1 MGTESVCCGLTA
13 PSEASRLV
21 DELRARGERPE
32 VVAAL
37 DEEDY
42 ERAFRL
48 LLEELGDADAVER
61 EEIRGLMVVL
71 FGELGQEDP
80 VAARF
85 RRLLAAALY

>member
-1 MGTESVCCGLTA
+1 MASFLDELTA

-21 DELRARGERPE
+21 DDLRARGERPE

-48 LLEELGDADAVER
+48 LLEELDDADAEER
-61 EEIRGLMVVL
+61 EEIRRLLVAL
-71 FGELGQEDP
+71 FGELGQDDP
-80 VAARF
+80 VAARY
-85 RRLLAAALY
+85 RRRLAAALY